1 MDKYLS
7 KEQHRKITCPS
18 KPILKKTVLISC
30 SRATNQKGKKREDV
44 IIHNSNQDIFLPK
57 GSRKGVLIEKAELLK
72 EKSLAKKK
80 IFDDQRLYFVI
91 NFSAP
96 LTVSLIKST
105 LESLNA
111 DITYTY
117 DDKSV
122 KVAVKKVNYDA
133 FIRALE
139 QGRRFII
146 NISEGSDIQKIN
158 EKLAKSFSKEHE
170 KLQDLTIEAVDLS
183 GFKSPL
189 VLEAALKNYVV
200 NERGEISLAYV
211 SKQFVIFTGKL
222 YPKTAIEIA
231 EKIETVER
239 VDAIPEI
246 TLESG
251 VGNMPYLK
259 NFCDSKNRVFCYD
272 KVTNK

>member
-189 VLEAALKNYVV
+189 VPRKP
-200 NERGEISLAYV
+200 R
-211 SKQFVIFTGKL
+211 
-222 YPKTAIEIA
+222 
-231 EKIETVER
+231 
-239 VDAIPEI
+239 
-246 TLESG
+246 
-251 VGNMPYLK
+251 
-259 NFCDSKNRVFCYD
+259 
-272 KVTNK
+272 

>member
-189 VLEAALKNYVV
+189 VLEDRVK
-200 NERGEISLAYV
+200 
-211 SKQFVIFTGKL
+211 KL
-222 YPKTAIEIA
+222 CSQRT
-231 EKIETVER
+231 R
-239 VDAIPEI
+239 
-246 TLESG
+246 
-251 VGNMPYLK
+251 
-259 NFCDSKNRVFCYD
+259 
-272 KVTNK
+272 